1 MIEIDLATL
10 SVTTLAGAV
19 TMFFGTILFII
30 LDKIAKGARATWKKL
45 RGQRLPS
52 KEHRGC

>member
-45 RGQRLPS
+45 RGQRSPS